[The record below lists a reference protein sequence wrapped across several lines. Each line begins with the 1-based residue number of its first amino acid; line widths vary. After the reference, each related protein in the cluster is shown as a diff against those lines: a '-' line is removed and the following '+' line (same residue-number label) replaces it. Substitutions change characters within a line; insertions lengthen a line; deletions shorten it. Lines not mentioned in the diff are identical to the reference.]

1 MTDLKSYIRT
11 IDDFPKPGIGYKDI
25 STLTRDPIGFKKSI
39 DEMVGHLAD
48 VVVDIVLG
56 IESRGFIFGGAV
68 ADRIGVGFDLIRKP
82 GKLPGDT
89 ASESYDL
96 EYGSDSLEIHRDS
109 IVKGSNVVI
118 IDDLLATGGTMSA
131 AVNLVKKLGGKVSA
145 VLFLIELGFL
155 NGREKLP
162 DENIISLISYDEG

>member
-1 MTDLKSYIRT
+1 MTELKSYIRT
-11 IDDFPKPGIGYKDI
+11 IEDFPKAGIGFKDI
-25 STLTRDPIGFKKSI
+25 STLTRDPIGFKNSI
-39 DEMVGHLAD
+39 DEMVRRLSG
-48 VVVDIVLG
+48 VRVDIVLG

-68 ADRIGVGFDLIRKP
+68 ADRMGIGLDLIRKP

-89 ASESYDL
+89 ATEIYDL

-109 IVKGSNVVI
+109 ISKGSNVVI

-131 AVNLVKKLGGKVSA
+131 AVKLVKKLGGKVSA

-162 DENIISLISYDEG
+162 DENIISLISYDN

>member
-11 IDDFPKPGIGYKDI
+11 IEDFPKPGIDFKDI
-25 STLTRDPIGFKKSI
+25 STLTRDPIGFKNSI
-39 DEMVGHLAD
+39 DEMVRQLSGLE
-48 VVVDIVLG
+48 VDIVLG

-89 ASESYDL
+89 ASEIYDL
-96 EYGSDSLEIHRDS
+96 EYGSDTLEIHRDS
-109 IVKGSNVVI
+109 IAKGSNAVI

-131 AVNLVKKLGGKVSA
+131 ALKLVKKLGGKVSA
-145 VLFLIELGFL
+145 VLFLVELGFL

-162 DENIISLISYDEG
+162 DENIISLINYDN

>member
-1 MTDLKSYIRT
+1 MTDLQSYIRT
-11 IDDFPKPGIGYKDI
+11 IEDFPKQGIGFKDI
-25 STLTRDPIGFKKSI
+25 TTLTRDPIGFKNAI
-39 DEMVGHLAD
+39 DEMVRHLSG
-48 VVVDIVLG
+48 VEVDIVLG

-89 ASESYDL
+89 TSENYDL
-96 EYGSDSLEIHRDS
+96 EYGTDTLEIHRDS
-109 IVKGSNVVI
+109 IAEGSNVVI

-131 AVNLVKKLGGKVSA
+131 ALKLVKKLGGNVSA

-155 NGREKLP
+155 NGRDKLP
-162 DENIISLISYDEG
+162 DENIISLINYDS

>member
-11 IDDFPKPGIGYKDI
+11 IEDFPTPGIGFKDI

-39 DEMVGHLAD
+39 DEMAGHLSD
-48 VVVDIVLG
+48 VEVDIVLG

-131 AVNLVKKLGGKVSA
+131 ALKLVKKLGGKISA
-145 VLFLIELGFL
+145 VLFLIELSFL
-155 NGREKLP
+155 NGREKFP
-162 DENIISLISYDEG
+162 DENIISLISYDD